1 MVCLKNGTALLKG
14 LTQPKNKVKHDL
26 QATSCPNL
34 KDIPYFRGLGSL
46 LYRKQTTRNSTEFF
60 HEPLMETLPPPE
72 RATCDTHPEHPMPR
86 RYEEVCEDVDER
98 PEAPA
103 CGNHPLQPPFD
114 RVAGLFQGVA
124 SQQAHLRRQNG
135 PSVHSTR
142 KKKTRTSG
150 RQCTKSTCLI
160 RSSVSEPIIIIIVHT
175 SAPTSWYTRHT
186 QKRANSTVLV
196 GLAW

>member
-1 MVCLKNGTALLKG
+1 MKG

-60 HEPLMETLPPPE
+60 PEPLMETLPPPE

-142 KKKTRTSG
+142 KKKNPY
-150 RQCTKSTCLI
+150 KWP
-160 RSSVSEPIIIIIVHT
+160 SVHQVNVPYSVI
-175 SAPTSWYTRHT
+175 S
-186 QKRANSTVLV
+186 KRAHHHHHRAHISADQLV
-196 GLAW
+196 YTPHPKTC